1 MKKILSITGKE
12 LKLYFG
18 SPMALIFVGVFLV
31 LTLFVFFWVDSFFAR
46 GIADVRALFAWMPIL
61 MIFLVSALTM
71 HQWSREEES
80 GNLQVLL
87 TMPVRLFE
95 LVAGK
100 FLSALA
106 LVAVAL
112 ALTLFLPITVAS
124 LGNLDWGPVIGGYL
138 AALLLASSY
147 IAIGLFLSSRTDNQL
162 VALIGTAIVCG
173 LFQAIG
179 SPVVTDLFGATTGDL
194 LRQFGAGSR
203 FESIERGVVDFRDLI
218 YYASLTVFFLAL
230 NIVSLDSKRWS
241 QGAHLR
247 SHRLNGRV
255 SLALVGLN
263 LLALNLLLAP
273 VSAARLD
280 LTQYKEYSL
289 SDVTRNLLADL
300 GEPLLIRGYFS
311 EDSHPAL
318 APLVPRIKDTL
329 REYQLAADGR
339 LELEFVD
346 PLTDPEME
354 REANQIH
361 GIRPSPL
368 QVTDR
373 GGVSLVNVYFDL
385 LIAYGDQTASLN
397 FSELIDVVDTPLGA
411 EVRLRNLEYD
421 LTSAIQRVVYGFQS
435 LEAILAALEQP
446 AQLTL
451 YHSSATMPEWMAEVS
466 QTIVDVAQEIADAN
480 PDEVSFALVDMSA
493 PDVAITEEELL
504 ERYQIQPVATSFFA
518 TETFYLHLMIEAG
531 ADIQVI
537 YPGGELSQAEIRSAI
552 ESSLKRSSSGFLKV
566 VGLWTP
572 PPAGADQFGR
582 QMPSLQQYSILEDS
596 LRENYE
602 LRRVTLDEGRL
613 ATDIDVLIL
622 LAPHGLTEN
631 QRYALDQYIM
641 RGGSVIAAAGHY
653 RLGIDPY
660 LGTLKLDVNE
670 NGIEEML
677 ESYGIVV
684 GDSVVMDLQ
693 NAPFPVQVQRD
704 VGDMVVSEIQAI
716 NYPFFADV
724 RADKLDPDNSV
735 VNSLQL
741 LTMSWASPVTVD
753 ETVLPDA
760 QVSTLIRSSDNA
772 WETTNTNPEPNLQT
786 YPDFGFPIG
795 DPLESIPL
803 AVAVEA
809 AFDSYFRDK
818 PSPFETAEAAE
829 ADAADAGVEEPA
841 TEPIGLIERSP
852 DNTRIIVLGSAEF
865 VNDTVYQ
872 ISASFGGDRFLSN
885 LQLIAN
891 AVDWF
896 TEDVSLASIRSRG
909 STARILPPI
918 HETAQ
923 NQWVLINYA
932 VAIIGLVLIAVIWQ
946 MQRRAE
952 QPIQLIAPAGADIAL
967 SPHESASTDEP
978 ADAGKGGA

>member
-46 GIADVRALFAWMPIL
+46 GIADARALFAWLPIL

-87 TMPVRLFE
+87 TMPVRLVE

-106 LVAVAL
+106 LAAVAL
-112 ALTLFLPITVAS
+112 ALTLFLPVTVAS

-147 IAIGLFLSSRTDNQL
+147 IAIGLFISSRTNNQL

-179 SPVVTDLFGATTGDL
+179 SPVITDLFGATTGDL

-203 FESIERGVVDFRDLI
+203 FESIERGVIDFRDLI
-218 YYASLTVFFLAL
+218 YYLSLTVFFLSL

-241 QGAHLR
+241 SGAHLR
-247 SHRLNGRV
+247 RHRLNGRV
-255 SLALVGLN
+255 GLVLVGLN

-273 VSAARLD
+273 LSAARLD
-280 LTQYKEYSL
+280 LTQYQEYSL
-289 SDVTRNLLADL
+289 SDITKNLLADL

-311 EDSHPAL
+311 EEGHPAL
-318 APLVPRIKDTL
+318 APLVPRVKDTL
-329 REYQLAADGR
+329 REYQQAADGR

-346 PLTDPEME
+346 PLTNPEME

-368 QVTDR
+368 QVSDR

-385 LIAYGDQTASLN
+385 LIAYGDQTVSLN

-411 EVRLRNLEYD
+411 EVRLQNLEYD

-435 LEAILAALEQP
+435 LDAILAALEEP

-451 YHSSATMPEWMAEVS
+451 YLSSATLPEWMAEVS
-466 QTIVDVAQEIADAN
+466 QTMVDVTREIADAN
-480 PDEVSFALVDMSA
+480 PDKVSFAVVDMSA
-493 PDVAITEEELL
+493 ADAAITEQELL
-504 ERYQIQPVATSFFA
+504 DRYQIQPVATSFFA
-518 TETFYLHLMIEAG
+518 AETFFLHLVIEAG
-531 ADIQVI
+531 EDIQVI
-537 YPGGELSQAEIRSAI
+537 YPAGELSQAEIRNAI
-552 ESSLKRSSSGFLKV
+552 ESALKRSSSGFLKV

-582 QMPSLQQYSILEDS
+582 QLPSLQQYSILEDS

-602 LRRVTLDEGRL
+602 LRRVTLEEGQL

-622 LAPHGLTEN
+622 LAPHGLTDA
-631 QRYALDQYIM
+631 QRYALDQYLM
-641 RGGSVIAAAGHY
+641 RGGSLIAAASHY

-670 NGIEEML
+670 AGIKEML
-677 ESYGIVV
+677 ESYGILI
-684 GDSVVMDLQ
+684 GDTVVMDLQ

-704 VGDMVVSEIQAI
+704 VGDMVVSEIQAL
-716 NYPFFADV
+716 NYPFFVDV
-724 RADKLDPDNSV
+724 RSDGLDSDNPV

-741 LTMSWASPVTVD
+741 LTMSWASPVSVD
-753 ETVLPDA
+753 ESALPDA
-760 QVSTLIRSSDNA
+760 RISTFIRSSDRA
-772 WETTNTNPEPNLQT
+772 WETTNVNPEPDLQT

-795 DPLESIPL
+795 SELTSIPL

-809 AFDSYFRDK
+809 SFDSFFSDK
-818 PSPFETAEAAE
+818 PAPFE
-829 ADAADAGVEEPA
+829 ADAVAPDNDAEA
-841 TEPIGLIERSP
+841 NEPIGLIERSP

-872 ISASFGGDRFLSN
+872 ISASFGGDRFLN
-885 LQLIAN
+885 NIQLVAN
-891 AVDWF
+891 AIDWF

-909 STARILPPI
+909 SAARILPPI
-918 HETAQ
+918 SEAAQ

-932 VAIIGLVLIAVIWQ
+932 VAIIGLVLIGVVWQ

-952 QPIQLIAPAGADIAL
+952 QPIQLIPPPGAATEMPPPA
-967 SPHESASTDEP
+967 EP
-978 ADAGKGGA
+978 ANKPSHNDQGGV

>member
-46 GIADVRALFAWMPIL
+46 GIADVRALFAWMPLL

-87 TMPVRLFE
+87 TMPVRLIE

-106 LVAVAL
+106 LVALAL
-112 ALTLFLPITVAS
+112 ALTLFLPITVAT

-162 VALIGTAIVCG
+162 VALIGTALVCG
-173 LFQAIG
+173 LFQAVG
-179 SPVVTDLFGATTGDL
+179 SPVITDLFGATTGDL
-194 LRQFGAGSR
+194 LRQFGTGSR

-218 YYASLTVFFLAL
+218 YYLSLTVFFLAL
-230 NIVSLDSKRWS
+230 NVVSLDSKRWS
-241 QGAHLR
+241 TGVHLR

-263 LLALNLLLAP
+263 LLALNLLIAP
-273 VSAARLD
+273 LSAARLD
-280 LTQYKEYSL
+280 LTQYSEYSL
-289 SDVTRNLLADL
+289 SDVTKNLLADL

-318 APLVPRIKDTL
+318 APLVPRLKDTL

-346 PLTDPEME
+346 PLNNPEVE

-373 GGVSLVNVYFDL
+373 GGVSLVNVYFDV
-385 LIAYGDQTASLN
+385 LIAYGDQTTSLN

-435 LEAILAALEQP
+435 LDAILDALEAP
-446 AQLTL
+446 AKLTL
-451 YHSSATMPEWMAEVS
+451 YQSSATLPEHMAAMS
-466 QTIVDVAQEIADAN
+466 QTIVDVTQEIVDAN
-480 PDEVSFALVDMSA
+480 PDKVTFTVTDMSA
-493 PDVAITEEELL
+493 ADPAITEQELVD
-504 ERYQIQPVATSFFA
+504 RYQIQPVATSFFA
-518 TETFYLHLMIEAG
+518 TETFYLHLVIEAG
-531 ADIQVI
+531 KDIQVI
-537 YPGGELSQAEIRSAI
+537 YPAGELSRAEIRNAI

-572 PPAGADQFGR
+572 PPAGVDQFGR
-582 QMPSLQQYSILEDS
+582 QQPSLQQYSILEDT
-596 LRENYE
+596 LRDNYE
-602 LRRVTLDEGRL
+602 LRRVTLDDGQL

-622 LAPHGLTEN
+622 LAPHSLTDK

-660 LGTLKLDVNE
+660 VGTLKLDVNE
-670 NGIEEML
+670 GGIEEML

-704 VGDMVVSEIQAI
+704 LGDMVVSEIQAV

-724 RADKLDPDNSV
+724 RADKLDPDNPA

-741 LTMSWASPVTVD
+741 LTMSWVSPVTVD
-753 ETVLPDA
+753 ESVLTDA

-772 WETTNTNPEPNLQT
+772 WETTDTNPEPDLET
-786 YPDFGFPIG
+786 YPDIGFPLG
-795 DPLESIPL
+795 DGLASVPL

-809 AFDSYFRDK
+809 SFNSFFADK
-818 PSPFETAEAAE
+818 PSPFEADEASAGDEAE
-829 ADAADAGVEEPA
+829 A

-885 LQLIAN
+885 IQMIAN
-891 AVDWF
+891 AIDWF

-909 STARILPPI
+909 SSARILPPI
-918 HETAQ
+918 LETAQ

-932 VAIIGLVLIAVIWQ
+932 VAVIGLILIGVAWQ

-952 QPIQLIAPAGADIAL
+952 QPIQLLPPSGAA
-967 SPHESASTDEP
+967 SASATHTADSAVEP
-978 ADAGKGGA
+978 DDTSKGGA

>member
-46 GIADVRALFAWMPIL
+46 GIADARALFAWMPIL

-87 TMPVRLFE
+87 TMPVRLLE

-112 ALTLFLPITVAS
+112 ALTFFLPVTVAS

-162 VALIGTAIVCG
+162 VALVGTAFVCG

-179 SPVVTDLFGATTGDL
+179 SPVITDLFGATSGDL
-194 LRQFGAGSR
+194 LRQFGTGSR

-218 YYASLTVFFLAL
+218 YYLSLTIFFLAL
-230 NIVSLDSKRWS
+230 NVVSLDSKRWS
-241 QGAHLR
+241 RGAHLR
-247 SHRLNGRV
+247 SHRLNGRLC
-255 SLALVGLN
+255 LALVGLN

-280 LTQYKEYSL
+280 LTQYSEYSL
-289 SDVTRNLLADL
+289 SEATSSLLADIN
-300 GEPLLIRGYFS
+300 EPLLIRGYFS

-329 REYQLAADGR
+329 REYQLAANGR

-346 PLTDPEME
+346 PLTNPEME

-435 LEAILAALEQP
+435 LDAILAALEQP
-446 AQLTL
+446 AKLTL
-451 YHSSATMPEWMAEVS
+451 YLSSATMPEWMAEVS
-466 QTIVDVAQEIADAN
+466 QTIADVTQEMADAN
-480 PDEVSFALVDMSA
+480 PDKVSFALVDMSA
-493 PDVAITEEELL
+493 ADVAITEQELL
-504 ERYQIQPVATSFFA
+504 DRYQIQPVATSFFA
-518 TETFYLHLMIEAG
+518 TETFFLHLVIEAG
-531 ADIQVI
+531 QDIQVI

-582 QMPSLQQYSILEDS
+582 QLPSLQQYSILEET
-596 LRENYE
+596 LRETYE
-602 LRRVTLDEGRL
+602 LRRVTLEEGQL

-622 LAPHGLTEN
+622 LAPHGLTDI
-631 QRYALDQYIM
+631 QRYAVDQYIM

-660 LGTLKLDVNE
+660 VGTLQLDVNE

-704 VGDMVVSEIQAI
+704 VGDMVVSEIQAL
-716 NYPFFADV
+716 NYPYFADV
-724 RADKLDPDNSV
+724 RADKLDSESPV
-735 VNSLQL
+735 VNSLPL
-741 LTMSWASPVTVD
+741 LTMSWASPVRAD
-753 ETVLPDA
+753 EAALPDA
-760 QVSTLIRSSDNA
+760 RISTLIRSSDNA
-772 WETTNTNPEPNLQT
+772 WETSDTNPEPDLQN

-795 DPLESIPL
+795 SEMRSIPL

-809 AFDSYFRDK
+809 SFDSFFSDK
-818 PSPFETAEAAE
+818 PSPFET
-829 ADAADAGVEEPA
+829 DAAASDDDAA
-841 TEPIGLIERSP
+841 TAEPIGLIERSP
-852 DNTRIIVLGSAEF
+852 DNTRLVVLGSAEF

-885 LQLIAN
+885 IQLIAN
-891 AVDWF
+891 AIDWF

-909 STARILPPI
+909 SSARILPPV
-918 HETAQ
+918 HESAQ

-932 VAIIGLVLIAVIWQ
+932 VAIIGLVLIGVVWR

-952 QPIQLIAPAGADIAL
+952 QPIQLIPPLGLAPESPPPQAD
-967 SPHESASTDEP
+967 PTEKT
-978 ADAGKGGA
+978 ADSDKGGA

>member
-1 MKKILSITGKE
+1 MKKILSIAGKE

-87 TMPVRLFE
+87 TMPVRLVE

-112 ALTLFLPITVAS
+112 ALTFFLPITVAS

-147 IAIGLFLSSRTDNQL
+147 IAVGLFLSSRTNNQL
-162 VALIGTAIVCG
+162 VALVGTAFVCG
-173 LFQAIG
+173 IFQAIG
-179 SPVVTDLFGATTGDL
+179 SPVITDLFGATTGDL
-194 LRQFGAGSR
+194 LRQFGTGSR
-203 FESIERGVVDFRDLI
+203 FESIERGVVDFRDLL
-218 YYASLTVFFLAL
+218 YYSSLTVFFLAL

-241 QGAHLR
+241 RGAHLR

-263 LLALNLLLAP
+263 LLALNLLVAP
-273 VSAARLD
+273 FSAARLD
-280 LTQYKEYSL
+280 LTQYREYSL
-289 SDVTRNLLADL
+289 SDATRNLLADIN
-300 GEPLLIRGYFS
+300 EPLVIRGYFS

-329 REYQLAADGR
+329 REYQLAANGR

-346 PLTDPEME
+346 PLTNPEME

-361 GIRPSPL
+361 GIRPTPL

-385 LIAYGDQTASLN
+385 LIAYGDQSASLN
-397 FSELIDVVDTPLGA
+397 FSELIDIVDTPLGA

-435 LEAILAALEQP
+435 LDAILAALEQP

-451 YHSSATMPEWMAEVS
+451 YLSSATMPEWMAGVS
-466 QTIVDVAQEIADAN
+466 QTIADVTQEIADAN
-480 PDEVSFALVDMSA
+480 PEKVSFSVVDMSA
-493 PDVAITEEELL
+493 ADVAISEEELL
-504 ERYQIQPVATSFFA
+504 DRYQIQPVATSFFA
-518 TETFYLHLMIEAG
+518 TETFFLHLVIEAG
-531 ADIQVI
+531 QDIQVI
-537 YPGGELSQAEIRSAI
+537 YPAGELSQAEIRSAI

-582 QMPSLQQYSILEDS
+582 QLPSLQQYSILEET
-596 LRENYE
+596 LRETYE
-602 LRRVTLDEGRL
+602 LRRVTLEEGQL

-622 LAPHGLTEN
+622 LAPHGLTDI

-641 RGGSVIAAAGHY
+641 RGGSVIAAAGRY

-660 LGTLKLDVNE
+660 LGTLQLDVNE

-704 VGDMVVSEIQAI
+704 VGDMVVSEIQAL
-716 NYPFFADV
+716 NYPYFADV
-724 RADKLDPDNSV
+724 RADKLDPDHPV
-735 VNSLQL
+735 VNSLPL

-753 ETVLPDA
+753 ETLLPDA
-760 QVSTLIRSSDNA
+760 RISTLIRSSDNA
-772 WETTNTNPEPNLQT
+772 WETTATNPEPDLQT

-795 DPLESIPL
+795 GEMRSIPL

-809 AFDSYFRDK
+809 SFESYFSDK
-818 PSPFETAEAAE
+818 PSPFEALESDAALAEGEPEAA
-829 ADAADAGVEEPA
+829 
-841 TEPIGLIERSP
+841 EPIGLIARSP
-852 DNTRIIVLGSAEF
+852 DNTRLVVLGSAEF

-885 LQLIAN
+885 IQLIAN
-891 AVDWF
+891 AIDWF

-909 STARILPPI
+909 ASARILPPI
-918 HETAQ
+918 HESAQ

-932 VAIIGLVLIAVIWQ
+932 VAIIGLVLIGGVWQ

-952 QPIQLIAPAGADIAL
+952 QPIQLIPPLGAATETPPANAD
-967 SPHESASTDEP
+967 STRKTD
-978 ADAGKGGA
+978 DSDKGGA